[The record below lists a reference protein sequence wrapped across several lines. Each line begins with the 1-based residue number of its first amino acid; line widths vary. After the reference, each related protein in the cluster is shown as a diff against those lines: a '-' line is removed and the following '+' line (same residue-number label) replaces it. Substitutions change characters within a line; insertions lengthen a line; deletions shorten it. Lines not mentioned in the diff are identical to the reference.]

1 VASTG
6 TDPAASGVSS
16 TPTLAGRVALVTGG
30 ARGIGLAIS
39 RDFLERGATVAAGYS
54 RNEEAARAILA
65 DRDPGRISI
74 HQGNISSHVDCER
87 VVAEVIDRY
96 GRLDVLV
103 NNAGITVDKSVRRM
117 TPQEWDHVIEVN
129 LSGAFYMSR
138 AALPHM
144 IDGGYGRIVNI
155 SSVIGETGSIGQAN
169 YAAAKSG
176 LFGLT
181 MTMALEGAN
190 KGITVNCVA
199 PGFIDTDM
207 VAGVPEEILAR
218 IVEQIPAGRLGR
230 PEEVARVVAFLA
242 DPDSSYITGQVYSI
256 NGGLYM

>member
-1 VASTG
+1 M
-6 TDPAASGVSS
+6 
-16 TPTLAGRVALVTGG
+16 TGG

-39 RDFLERGATVAAGYS
+39 RYFLERGATVAAGYS

-65 DRDPGRISI
+65 DTDPGRVSI
-74 HQGNISSHVDCER
+74 HQGNISNHVDCER
-87 VVAEVIDRY
+87 VVEEVIARY
-96 GRLDVLV
+96 GRLDILV
-103 NNAGITVDKSVRRM
+103 NNAGINVDKSVRRM
-117 TPQEWDHVIEVN
+117 TPQEWDRVIEVN
-129 LSGAFYMSR
+129 LNGAFYMSR

-144 IDGGYGRIVNI
+144 IDNGYGRIVNI
-155 SSVIGETGSIGQAN
+155 SSVIGETGNIGQAN

-181 MTMALEGAN
+181 MTMALEGAS
-190 KGITVNCVA
+190 KGITVNSVA
-199 PGFIDTDM
+199 PGFINTDM
-207 VAGVPEEILAR
+207 VASIPEEILAR
-218 IVEQIPAGRLGR
+218 IVAQIPAGRLGE